1 MVRASQRSL
10 VGKTGM
16 GFLKSAASGFDVA
29 IVRFAQQLTR
39 RKAPPDV
46 ERLARLAQTART
58 YERIPPD
65 VFFASP
71 PEPRIKERWVRGLP
85 DGGEVV
91 DLTWESGWV
100 PHDVAGRESY
110 LQFEE
115 NRIAHARLLRHAT
128 TPAPTIVCL
137 HGYRAGVHRFEEIAW
152 RARWL
157 YSRLGL
163 DVALVTL
170 PFHALRAPRGRF
182 NPVFP
187 SMRTDR
193 TVEGFGQAVWDVRSL
208 IAWLRARGAPRLGL
222 AGMSLGGYTAALL
235 ATIEPRLDWV
245 ILFIPLADLTDVAVE
260 HEALR
265 GEDIPESVRAAGK
278 AALRIVRPLARAPVV
293 PGERMLV
300 VAAAGDRITKT
311 RTHADRLA
319 AHFGAPLVV
328 FPGGHLLQFGRKAGL
343 RAMKALIRA
352 RIAAPPAGS

>member
-1 MVRASQRSL
+1 MRL
-10 VGKTGM
+10 LKT
-16 GFLKSAASGFDVA
+16 AASGFDVA
-29 IVRFAQQLTR
+29 IVRFVQQFAH
-39 RKAPPDV
+39 RKPPSQAD
-46 ERLARLAQTART
+46 RLARLTQTART
-58 YERIPPD
+58 YESVAPEA
-65 VFFASP
+65 FFAAP
-71 PEPRIKERWVRGLP
+71 PEPRIKERWVRGLS

-91 DLTWESGWV
+91 DLSWESGWV
-100 PHDVAGRESY
+100 PHDAAGREAY
-110 LQFEE
+110 LKFEE

-128 TPAPTIVCL
+128 TPRPTIVCL

-193 TVEGFGQAVWDVRSL
+193 TVEGFGQAVWDVRGL
-208 IAWLRARGAPRLGL
+208 IAWLRARGVPRLGL

-265 GEDIPESVRAAGK
+265 GGETPEPVRAAGK
-278 AALRIVRPLARAPVV
+278 SALRLVRPLARTPLV
-293 PGERMLV
+293 PGDRMLV
-300 VAAAGDRITKT
+300 VAAEADRITNI

-343 RAMKALIRA
+343 RAMKSLIRM
-352 RIAAPPAGS
+352 RIAGPPA